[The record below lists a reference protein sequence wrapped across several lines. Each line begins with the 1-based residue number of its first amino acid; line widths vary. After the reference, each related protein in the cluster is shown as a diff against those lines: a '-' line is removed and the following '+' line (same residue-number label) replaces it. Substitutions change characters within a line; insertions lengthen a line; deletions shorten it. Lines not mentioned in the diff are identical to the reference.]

1 MEIKN
6 ITVFCGARTGNDPIY
21 IKSAYELGAYL
32 AKSGIGVVYG
42 GGAVGLMGAVADGAL
57 DNGGKVTGVIP
68 QFLVDR
74 EMAHEKVQHMEVVQ
88 TMHKRKELMEALG
101 DAVIS
106 LPGGAGTLEEF
117 FEVFTWGQI
126 GLHEKPIG
134 LLNAGGF
141 YDELLRLFGKL
152 IDEGFL
158 HEKYMGQLFAGQSGS
173 ELLLKFKGFTPVE
186 VRTYDDIKRR

>member
-21 IKSAYELGAYL
+21 IKSAYELGEHL
-32 AKSGIGVVYG
+32 AKSGIGLVYG
-42 GGAVGLMGAVADGAL
+42 GGAVGLMGAVANGAL

-74 EMAHEKVQHMEVVQ
+74 EMAHEKVQHMEIVQ

-126 GLHEKPIG
+126 GL
-134 LLNAGGF
+134 LNAGGF

-158 HEKYMGQLFAGQSGS
+158 DEKYMGQLFAGQSGS

>member
-6 ITVFCGARTGNDPIY
+6 ITVFCGARTGNRPVY
-21 IKSAYELGAYL
+21 IKSAYELGACL
-32 AKSGIGVVYG
+32 AKSGIGDVYG

-74 EMAHEKVQHMEVVQ
+74 EMAHKKVQHLEIVQ
-88 TMHKRKELMEALG
+88 TMHDRKEMMEERAEAGIWLR
-101 DAVIS
+101 
-106 LPGGAGTLEEF
+106 GGTGTLEEF
-117 FEVFTWGQI
+117 FEEFTWGQI

-134 LLNAGGF
+134 LLNAAGF
-141 YDELLRLFGKL
+141 YDELLQLFGKL

-158 HEKYMGQLFAGQSGS
+158 HEKYMGQLFTGGNGS
-173 ELLLKFKGFTPVE
+173 EILRKFKGFTPVE
-186 VRTYDDIKRR
+186 VRTYDD